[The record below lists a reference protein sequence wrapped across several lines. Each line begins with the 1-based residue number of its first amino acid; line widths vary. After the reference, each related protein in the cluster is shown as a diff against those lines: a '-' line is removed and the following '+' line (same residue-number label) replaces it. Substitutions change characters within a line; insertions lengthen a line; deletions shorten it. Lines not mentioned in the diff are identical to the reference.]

1 MKEVEHLDK
10 ELFPYWTKGR
20 VHDSNAAVLAVNALG
35 FHDPGA
41 EGSAGQGHLGT
52 HPANITCF
60 MRDVD
65 SRKYLNTLCRAV
77 ADALRTC
84 KKDVLEILVFCKSGR
99 HRSVALA
106 ACFQKAL
113 ASDSRV
119 DGLPYL
125 EHLSKQAWKH
135 MRGWCGD
142 CAQCNGY
149 DAQTQIHNIAEFMK
163 RFMLID

>member
-1 MKEVEHLDK
+1 MLHAGCGQPQTLEHI
-10 ELFPYWTKGR
+10 
-20 VHDSNAAVLAVNALG
+20 VQDS
-35 FHDPGA
+35 
-41 EGSAGQGHLGT
+41 
-52 HPANITCF
+52 
-60 MRDVD
+60 
-65 SRKYLNTLCRAV
+65 CRCIEHV
-77 ADALRTC
+77 Q
-84 KKDVLEILVFCKSGR
+84 KKDVLEIRVLCKSGR

-119 DGLPYL
+119 DGLPFL

-142 CAQCNGY
+142 CAQCNGF
-149 DAQTQIHNIAEFMK
+149 DAQTQIHNIADFMK